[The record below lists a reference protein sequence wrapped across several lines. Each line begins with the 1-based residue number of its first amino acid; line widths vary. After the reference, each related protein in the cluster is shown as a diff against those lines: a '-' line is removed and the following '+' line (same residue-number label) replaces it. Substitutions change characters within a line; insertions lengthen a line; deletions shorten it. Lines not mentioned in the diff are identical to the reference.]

1 MQKTFIGRVALD
13 SGQLLIADPCYL
25 RDWRDGEADGD
36 NHYARAC
43 RLSLDGG
50 GTITIA
56 GLAGNGVVV
65 PSGYGDGEYAV
76 YGFLNGDGRIV
87 KVEVDLS

>member
-1 MQKTFIGRVALD
+1 MKKTLIGKVAVD

-25 RDWRDGEADGD
+25 RDWKDGDYPGD

-50 GTITIA
+50 ETIRIA
-56 GLAGNGVVV
+56 GLAGNGVVF

-76 YGFLNGDGRIV
+76 YGFLGGDGRIL
-87 KVEVDLS
+87 KVEIDFR

>member
-1 MQKTFIGRVALD
+1 MQKKLIGYVAVD

-25 RDWRDGEADGD
+25 RDWKNGD
-36 NHYARAC
+36 YPGGNHYARAC
-43 RLSLDGG
+43 RISLDGG

-56 GLAGNGVVV
+56 GLAGDGVVF

-76 YGFLNGDGRIV
+76 YGFLDSKGRIS
-87 KVEVDLS
+87 KVEIDFS